1 MARWHAIT
9 DLRVPS
15 PLPSLQVFKGSV
27 HEVVYCNLRRSLCYP
42 LYRHWQLAQAV
53 LQDTRDLFHLGN
65 YASTKHTSVGSM
77 MYWTILSQETFVL
90 PAAKKL
96 SLWDLSL

>member
-1 MARWHAIT
+1 
-9 DLRVPS
+9 
-15 PLPSLQVFKGSV
+15 VFKGSV

-65 YASTKHTSVGSM
+65 YTSTKHILVGSVV
-77 MYWTILSQETFVL
+77 YWSVLSQETFVL
-90 PAAKKL
+90 PVL
-96 SLWDLSL
+96 SRWAIPFLYLPLQSFTVA

>member
-1 MARWHAIT
+1 M
-9 DLRVPS
+9 
-15 PLPSLQVFKGSV
+15 

-65 YASTKHTSVGSM
+65 YTSTKHILVGSVV
-77 MYWTILSQETFVL
+77 YWSVLSQETFVL
-90 PAAKKL
+90 PVHVVQMGYTI
-96 SLWDLSL
+96 SLFTITVFHSSLVVCHQI